1 MRKTPLLVT
10 LVIMA
15 SLATAAPA
23 AAKPPPPDDGA
34 SGNIS
39 LSVHAHSSQF
49 TDTLFPTSPLPFPVT
64 ERSTGTYSSIP
75 CSRPAPFNDT
85 ALDFSPDYPGIDDP
99 ASVRHFVEA
108 TLTPTRGN
116 MGTVEGEITTILCVD
131 GEESE
136 NQLFISIEGTYKQT
150 GGEVRFTGT
159 FEITGGTGVFED
171 ITGGGNITGAF
182 TCLPS
187 REATCAQLGL
197 LSDAVFSLQGTFSDP
212 TVGGGA

>member
-1 MRKTPLLVT
+1 MLKKPLFVAFLV
-10 LVIMA
+10 LA
-15 SLATAAPA
+15 SITTMGPA
-23 AAKPPPPDDGA
+23 AAKPPGSDGGA

-39 LSVHAHSSQF
+39 LTVHAHSSQF

-64 ERSTGTYSSIP
+64 EQSSGTYSSIP

-85 ALDFSPDYPGIDDP
+85 ALDFTPDYPGIEDP

-108 TLTPTRGN
+108 TLTPTQGN
-116 MGTVEGEITTILCVD
+116 QGTVEGEITTILCLD
-131 GEESE
+131 GEETE
-136 NQLFISIEGTYKQT
+136 NQLFIAFEGTYKQT

-171 ITGGGNITGAF
+171 ITGEGTITGAF
-182 TCLPS
+182 TCLAS
-187 REATCAQLGL
+187 REATCAQLGV

-212 TVGGGA
+212 TT

>member
-1 MRKTPLLVT
+1 MRKTSQFVALAIAVSLT
-10 LVIMA
+10 LVG
-15 SLATAAPA
+15 PA
-23 AAKPPPPDDGA
+23 AAKPAPDDGA

-39 LSVHAHSSQF
+39 LTVHAHSSQF

-64 ERSTGTYSSIP
+64 EQSTGTYSSIP

-85 ALDFSPDYPGIDDP
+85 ALDFTPDYPGVEDP

-108 TLTPTRGN
+108 TLTPTQGN

-136 NQLFISIEGTYKQT
+136 NQLFIAFEGTYKQT
-150 GGEVRFTGT
+150 SGEVRFTGT

-171 ITGGGNITGAF
+171 IAGEGNITGAF
-182 TCLPS
+182 TCLAS
-187 REATCAQLGL
+187 REATCAQLGV

-212 TVGGGA
+212 TVE

>member
-1 MRKTPLLVT
+1 MRKKSLFVALAI
-10 LVIMA
+10 LA
-15 SLATAAPA
+15 SLATISPA
-23 AAKPPPPDDGA
+23 AAKPPSSDGGA

-39 LSVHAHSSQF
+39 LTVHAHSSQF

-64 ERSTGTYSSIP
+64 QKSSGTYSSIP
-75 CSRPAPFNDT
+75 CSQPAPFNDT
-85 ALDFSPDYPGIDDP
+85 ALDFTPDFPGIEDP
-99 ASVRHFVEA
+99 ASVRHFVEV
-108 TLTPTRGN
+108 TLTPTEGN
-116 MGTVEGEITTILCVD
+116 KGTVEGEITTILCVD

-136 NQLFISIEGTYKQT
+136 NQLFITFEGTYKQT

-171 ITGGGNITGAF
+171 IAGEGNITGAF

-187 REATCAQLGL
+187 REATCARLGV

-212 TVGGGA
+212 TA

>member
-1 MRKTPLLVT
+1 MRKTSLFVALAIV
-10 LVIMA
+10 A
-15 SLATAAPA
+15 SLAMAGPA
-23 AAKPPPPDDGA
+23 AGKRPSSNGGA

-39 LSVHAHSSQF
+39 LTVHAHSSQF

-64 ERSTGTYSSIP
+64 ETSTGTYSSIP

-85 ALDFSPDYPGIDDP
+85 ALDFTPDYPGIEDP

-136 NQLFISIEGTYKQT
+136 NQLFIAFEGTYKQT

-159 FEITGGTGVFED
+159 FQITGGTGVFED
-171 ITGGGNITGAF
+171 ITGEGNITGAF
-182 TCLPS
+182 TCLAS
-187 REATCAQLGL
+187 REATCAQLGV
-197 LSDAVFSLQGTFSDP
+197 LSDAVFSLQGSFSDP
-212 TVGGGA
+212 TVS

>member
-1 MRKTPLLVT
+1 MRKYALFVAFG
-10 LVIMA
+10 I
-15 SLATAAPA
+15 LAFLTTAGPA
-23 AAKPPPPDDGA
+23 AAKPPSGEGA

-39 LSVHAHSSQF
+39 LTVHAHSSQF

-64 ERSTGTYSSIP
+64 EESSGTYSSIP

-108 TLTPTRGN
+108 TLTPTQGSQ
-116 MGTVEGEITTILCVD
+116 GTVEGEITTILCVD

-136 NQLFISIEGTYKQT
+136 NQLFIGFVGTYKQT

-171 ITGGGNITGAF
+171 ITGEGTITGTF
-182 TCLPS
+182 TCLPG
-187 REATCAQLGL
+187 REATCAELGV
-197 LSDAVFSLQGTFSDP
+197 LSDAVFSLQGTFADP
-212 TVGGGA
+212 TT